1 MGFHWIPRSSGP
13 GLGQPMPRAC
23 LSCSLNLYLKLA
35 LQLGIKKYF
44 NLVSNLLIT
53 YLFLLVLGV
62 RCCTRAFSDC
72 YELGVTL
79 YCGAWASHC
88 SGSFHCRTPAVGCGA
103 FSSCGPRTYF
113 PHGMWNLPRPGI
125 ETMSL
130 ALAGGFST
138 TGPPETS
145 STVDFASSLLQQGQ
159 SGHHPERLSRC
170 PVCSD
175 SGCGFLPPSFSAA
188 PLACFFIRN

>member
-1 MGFHWIPRSSGP
+1 
-13 GLGQPMPRAC
+13 MPRAC
-23 LSCSLNLYLKLA
+23 LSCSLHLYLKLA

-145 STVDFASSLLQQGQ
+145 STVDFASSLLQRGQ